1 MPKFIVVTEKNNA
14 VVVANSAEEIKA
26 VLDAK
31 KIVHELDEIPDG
43 DAPDVMPMTV
53 DQL

>member
-1 MPKFIVVTEKNNA
+1 MPKFIVVTEKSNA
-14 VVVANSAEEIKA
+14 VVVAKDAAEIKA

-31 KIVHELDEIPDG
+31 KIAHELDEIPDG
-43 DAPDVMPMTV
+43 DAPDVIPMTP